1 MLNLFSSTSHIF
13 LLQVHESGS
22 SNIQQTCKLNQTFLS
37 ETRDRCSNLIWN
49 DLNTDR
55 HWGGSRHLLSE
66 TFCPQT
72 KSKLSLWSVANE
84 MWRRSQFVK
93 CFRHLRSVLLLRKC
107 DGRKAPRSKKL
118 CFFRSSCEGLPA
130 SQGKPHTHRVSKQR
144 CLAFPAGDNHNW
156 SKYAVPCQNNYWD
169 LWPVRSVLW
178 SWRWEDSQRLGPRLP
193 LCLMVDKYEAA
204 SVSQCVPQCR
214 TQWRNQPT

>member
-1 MLNLFSSTSHIF
+1 MQIKPNFFVWDSRSMFQLNPKWSQHWST
-13 LLQVHESGS
+13 L
-22 SNIQQTCKLNQTFLS
+22 
-37 ETRDRCSNLIWN
+37 R
-49 DLNTDR
+49 
-55 HWGGSRHLLSE
+55 GSRHLLSE

-107 DGRKAPRSKKL
+107 DGREAPRSKKL

-204 SVSQCVPQCR
+204 SVSQCVRQCR